1 MDRLTSIVIFSLPQ
15 NSIRNKIIY
24 LSFKHQTY
32 TNILIAQLN
41 VLMLINL
48 SHTLFHFS
56 SLETFIKSVFLTCKI
71 QIVRAMSQ
79 HCRNLTERQISGVG
93 RCGAPML
100 PSKWRQLGDESPI
113 DAPSVS
119 RGSSISVVCVALL
132 LRWIFWWF
140 LSGWN
145 VRVFLFVWFR
155 RVDAVIG
162 QGALEWAQ
170 RQLQRTRCN
179 RGYTGF

>member
-71 QIVRAMSQ
+71 QIVRAMS
-79 HCRNLTERQISGVG
+79 
-93 RCGAPML
+93 
-100 PSKWRQLGDESPI
+100 
-113 DAPSVS
+113 
-119 RGSSISVVCVALL
+119 
-132 LRWIFWWF
+132 
-140 LSGWN
+140 
-145 VRVFLFVWFR
+145 
-155 RVDAVIG
+155 
-162 QGALEWAQ
+162 
-170 RQLQRTRCN
+170 
-179 RGYTGF
+179 